1 MIESVLLFLAKIVTI
16 IIGVGLMLL
25 PIYLLFTFIQ
35 AIYMDIKG
43 CNKHGNK
50 NAKHNAKGSISITI
64 IKNKNK

>member
-1 MIESVLLFLAKIVTI
+1 MIESVLLLLAKMVTLI
-16 IIGVGLMLL
+16 ICIGFMLL

-43 CNKHGNK
+43 CDKQGNK
-50 NAKHNAKGSISITI
+50 NAKNKAKGSISITI